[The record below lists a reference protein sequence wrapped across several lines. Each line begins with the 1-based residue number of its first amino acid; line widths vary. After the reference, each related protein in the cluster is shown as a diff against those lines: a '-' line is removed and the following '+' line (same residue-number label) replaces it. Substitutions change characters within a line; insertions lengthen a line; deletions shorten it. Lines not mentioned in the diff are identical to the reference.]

1 MALYTGLAGL
11 ALGVERIEGKIQVVL
26 GRLASIDG
34 AARELDIRRSV
45 ARLHYR

>member
-1 MALYTGLAGL
+1 LALYIGLAGL
-11 ALGVERIEGKIQVVL
+11 APGLKRIEGKIQVML
-26 GRLASIDG
+26 DRLASIDG